1 MFHYSYRLP
10 VFTIAALLLGSF
22 QANAQAFPEGSN
34 SISVGYGGIT
44 LLGSISKN
52 FDSYTD
58 VNYSGMGP
66 IYFKYEHAMTDNLG
80 LGVNVAYAQNEWS
93 YKYSDTDANNN
104 SVTYTETTSRSTYSI
119 LARLNYHIGSDD
131 KFDPYLGI
139 GLGYRDAT
147 WKYDTTN
154 PDGTTNVDISGLMPF
169 GMELT
174 LGMRYFF
181 TENIGLYAEF
191 GAAKSVLQGG
201 LAVKF

>member
-34 SISVGYGGIT
+34 SISVGYGGVT